1 MTRLRRGQ
9 RDGDEG
15 GPVVDAL
22 ESLVPE
28 GSERPHRVLLTPQGQ
43 PFSHETAVRFSQRN
57 ALALVCGRYEG
68 VDERVREHVDE
79 EVSIGDFVLLG
90 GEVAA
95 MAIIEAVARLIPRV
109 LGNAESAVDES
120 HVAGLLEYPHYTRP
134 PTYRERS
141 VPDVL
146 LSGAHAA
153 IDRWRRTQALV
164 RTRERRAR
172 LVRALRTLAR
182 RRTAASGRRRG
193 RFVMTG
199 EPTSGLSIALVHH
212 PVRSRDGSE
221 MTTAITNLDV
231 HDLARWARTYGADA
245 YYLVTPIT
253 IQQELVERIVSH
265 WREAAATSGSP
276 SAEMPSRAS

>member
-1 MTRLRRGQ
+1 MRFHVITLFPEMFGSFVRAGILGKAASADQ
-9 RDGDEG
+9 VSVSFTNPRDFTTDRHRTVDDTPYGG
-15 GPVVDAL
+15 GSGMVMKVGPVVDAL

-164 RTRERRAR
+164 RTRERRPDLFAR
-172 LVRALRTLAR
+172 FELSPDDERLLADVDE
-182 RRTAASGRRRG
+182 A
-193 RFVMTG
+193 
-199 EPTSGLSIALVHH
+199 
-212 PVRSRDGSE
+212 GS
-221 MTTAITNLDV
+221 
-231 HDLARWARTYGADA
+231 
-245 YYLVTPIT
+245 
-253 IQQELVERIVSH
+253 S
-265 WREAAATSGSP
+265 
-276 SAEMPSRAS
+276 